1 MDAQSQHS
9 NIRGIV
15 FDKDGTL
22 FDYQKTWVV
31 WCDSVLE
38 ELSDGNVDLKERL
51 AEVCGFDLKAQK
63 FVVGSVIVNASAEE
77 VNATWASVLPHM
89 TLADVDKVAVKHLDK
104 LPCFPVCDLHA
115 VFGDLRSKGYKLG
128 IATNDYEEGAL
139 VQLKDAD
146 IGSYFDFVCGFDSGH
161 GAKPGPGMIL
171 GFCDTTGLQ
180 PDQVAMVGDS
190 THDLHAGRAAKVGMN
205 VGVLTG
211 PALADDLA
219 ALADVVLP
227 DISGLP
233 SALSGGS

>member
-1 MDAQSQHS
+1 MNVQSPGS

-38 ELSDGNVDLKERL
+38 DLSGGDAELKEQL
-51 AEVCGFDLKAQK
+51 AEVCGFDLKARK

-77 VNATWASVLPHM
+77 VNASWASVLPDM
-89 TLADVDKVAVKHLDK
+89 SLADVDKVAVKHLDK
-104 LPCFPVCDLHA
+104 LPCFPVCDLHE
-115 VFGDLRSKGYKLG
+115 VFGALRSKGYKLG
-128 IATNDYEEGAL
+128 IATNDYEEGAV
-139 VQLKDAD
+139 VQLKDAN

-161 GAKPGPGMIL
+161 GSKPGPGMIL
-171 GFCDTTGLQ
+171 GFCEATGLQ

-211 PALADDLA
+211 PALAEDLD

-233 SALSGGS
+233 TALSGVS